1 MIIVIATIIFLM
13 YVIVKEHNER
23 ENKIKDI
30 ENRLEQ
36 YYIQREQRLIKSIKS
51 RLRNNKV
58 HP

>member
-13 YVIVKEHNER
+13 YVIVKEHNKR